1 MLNKTF
7 LKDLML
13 GRAVLWVSLYRGRNK
28 GYEMYRIVLDQIED
42 IVDSGLN
49 PVLYGVDPS
58 LDLNSMS
65 GREFDDR
72 VDNARGIIW
81 LGDM

>member
-28 GYEMYRIVLDQIED
+28 GYEMYRITLDQIGD
-42 IVDSGLN
+42 MVDSGLN
-49 PVLYGVDPS
+49 PVLYGADPS
-58 LDLNSMS
+58 LDLNAMS
-65 GREFDDR
+65 EHEFDDR
-72 VDNARGIIW
+72 VDDARGIIW